1 MQPYLSKPLKYLKL
15 SYIKRDR
22 ACSTPTTLNSFGA
35 SASGAIVNKIL
46 INLEKTTS
54 SVLSVILINLWFSPS
69 SSKDLG
75 IIKYKSEV
83 STQFFSYFSFL
94 FFPFSYLRPVH
105 KLYTYLLQY
114 NMVEFQ
120 TSFLDSYF
128 QLFHLK
134 NKIHFIKLN
143 LSNRL
148 FGNEFLEQ
156 KMTCLNTWL
165 RTTDA
170 TLMTT

>member
-1 MQPYLSKPLKYLKL
+1 MFYADYAELLWGFCF
-15 SYIKRDR
+15 R
-22 ACSTPTTLNSFGA
+22 
-35 SASGAIVNKIL
+35 AIVNKIL

-54 SVLSVILINLWFSPS
+54 SVLSVIIINLWFPPS

-75 IIKYKSEV
+75 IINYKSEV

-128 QLFHLK
+128 QLFHLNIK
-134 NKIHFIKLN
+134 FILLN
-143 LSNRL
+143 
-148 FGNEFLEQ
+148 
-156 KMTCLNTWL
+156 
-165 RTTDA
+165 
-170 TLMTT
+170 